1 MTTTTTT
8 PKRHWC
14 KACRK
19 YHPLTQF
26 PTKRT
31 SAGYIRDWSECRKA
45 RAARKRHTDRK
56 VA

>member
-56 VA
+56 AA